1 MRLRSVTLTV
11 ATLWTMSAFAAS
23 APSSKETPSKEASK
37 VDVNGIP
44 QGEGALFATLH
55 TTSGDIVVE
64 LFESKSPKTVA
75 NFVGLATGAKA
86 WRHPKSGEEQKARSL
101 YEGTTFHRLI
111 ENFMIQGGDPYS
123 RAADGELSSVGTGGP
138 GYAFENESDPSMK
151 FDRPGV
157 VAMANSGRD
166 TNGSQFFITEVATP
180 HLDGGYT
187 IFGTVVKGFER
198 VPKIAR
204 TPTSQPVTIQK
215 IVVSRGK
222 Y

>member
-1 MRLRSVTLTV
+1 MRMRTVALTV
-11 ATLWTMSAFAAS
+11 VTLWTMSALAAS
-23 APSSKETPSKEASK
+23 APGLKKTSSKEASK

-55 TTSGDIVVE
+55 TTSGVIVVE

-86 WRHPKSGEEQKARSL
+86 WRHPKTGEEQKGRSL

-111 ENFMIQGGDPYS
+111 ENFMIQGGDPFS
-123 RAADGELSSVGTGGP
+123 RAADGDSSRAGTGGP
-138 GYAFENESDPSMK
+138 GYAFENENDPTLK
-151 FDRPGV
+151 FDKPGL
-157 VAMANSGRD
+157 VAMANSGKD

-187 IFGTVVKGFER
+187 IFGSVVKGFEH

-204 TPTSQPVTIQK
+204 TPTSQAVTIQK